1 LFKTEN
7 PYDIPEGT
15 PSSPDAWLVNLN
27 ENSLYTFEAYVDPSV
42 LGLDVFDKVQ
52 FERHGYYCVDL
63 DSTPERMVLTEL
75 FHSKNPNG
83 KDKTNKAMVRG
94 IK

>member
-63 DSTPERMVLTEL
+63 DSTPERMVFNRTVPLKE
-75 FHSKNPNG
+75 SKW
-83 KDKTNKAMVRG
+83 KRQNK
-94 IK
+94 